1 MDANFYRYANF
12 SLGLLTV
19 VSLFQSFTHFQLG
32 DGIYRLPSLGSW
44 FLLVNLISLATAFFL
59 LTYYQHKQYRAA
71 LLTGIVATAMTFC
84 GYLFLFLGAQM
95 RVSANYAAPVLGL
108 VVIASIIYAGSLIIS
123 KANQRP
129 WIKWAGVCSALLGL
143 VQLATLIWFRDDPP
157 MPVNPTLDTI
167 RLWSSLIGTL
177 PPILLIMNFLSET
190 TAVRVNAKAVAPL
203 RLSEIVM
210 GVVVLLALCSLVIG
224 ISVVGESHNQTH
236 VSFKATQLAQPFDEG
251 AYVSSRGDT
260 MLYRLLKPL
269 NYDPQKKYPLVVCL
283 PYTCAD
289 DNIRQVDG
297 CPPARWLSTTENR
310 TKYPAFLFVPRCPS
324 GTGWGGVSRT
334 PAVDS
339 LAIETVLSLDEAFS
353 IDAGRRYVTGV
364 SRGGYGSWQFITTHP
379 NLFAAAVP
387 VCGEGHPELATD
399 MADVADVPVWAFH
412 GAKDKNV
419 PVSGSRNMIAAI
431 RKADGQPR
439 YTEYPDAAH
448 SIWEDV
454 EQTPGLLDWLFKQH
468 RDE

>member
-1 MDANFYRYANF
+1 MTSDFYRYANF
-12 SLGLLTV
+12 SLGLLIV
-19 VSLFQSFTHFQLG
+19 VGLFQSFTHFQLG
-32 DGIYRLPSLGSW
+32 AGLYRLHSLASW
-44 FLLVNLISLATAFFL
+44 FLVVNLISLMTAFFL
-59 LTYYQHKQYRAA
+59 LKYYQYKQYRAA
-71 LLTGIVATAMTFC
+71 LLTGLIATAMTFC
-84 GYLFLFLGAQM
+84 GYLFLFLATQM
-95 RVSANYAAPVLGL
+95 RTSADYTTPVFCLVVSAGIVYSGSL
-108 VVIASIIYAGSLIIS
+108 VVS
-123 KANQRP
+123 KASERNGL
-129 WIKWAGVCSALLGL
+129 KWAGIFSVILGL
-143 VQLATLIWFRDDPP
+143 IQLATLIWYWDTPP
-157 MPVNPTLDTI
+157 MPVNTTLDTI
-167 RLWSSLIGTL
+167 RFWSSLVGTL
-177 PPILLIMNFLSET
+177 PPIFLIINFSGEIAL
-190 TAVRVNAKAVAPL
+190 VNKSTKPVAPL

-210 GVVVLLALCSLVIG
+210 GVVALLALCSLVIG
-224 ISVVGESHNQTH
+224 INVAGESHDQTH

-251 AYVSSRGDT
+251 AYVSNRGDT

-310 TKYPAFLFVPRCPS
+310 TKYPAFLFVPRCPA
-324 GTGWGGVSRT
+324 GTGWGGVSHT

-339 LAIETVLSLDEAFS
+339 LAIETLLSLDKAFS

-399 MADVADVPVWAFH
+399 MADVAAVPVWAFH

-419 PVSGSRNMIAAI
+419 PVSGSRNMITAI
-431 RKADGQPR
+431 RKAGGQPR